1 MHLGAALELE
11 VDPLDYCAHRFGLGE
26 AMVMERAADW
36 AGLAFAAR
44 IPNTLPGSPI
54 IERIDSLGEIRTVRA
69 RLFDREVIY
78 SAPRFAEFLKLRD
91 HAERNEVFRRRFCVV
106 PESAIRAELA
116 VASEE
121 TMLDEARQR
130 LVRRWPRASGWCGAG
145 RAPAAGSTCRVARVS
160 RSSPG
165 WSGCCSSHA
174 SRR

>member
-36 AGLAFAAR
+36 AGLAFAPR

-78 SAPRFAEFLKLRD
+78 SAPRFVEFLKLRD

-130 LVRRWPRASGWCGAG
+130 WCGAG
-145 RAPAAGSTCRVARVS
+145 RAPVVGSTCRVARVS
-160 RSSPG
+160 PSSPG
-165 WSGCCSSHA
+165 WSGCCSSHV